1 MTTSQMVQAILTGSF
16 IGSILESLSKQEQKN
31 WSAVRLRQL
40 LMSPKYRKLPIDNDK
55 YNKIYSEEIVKLS
68 I

>member
-31 WSAVRLRQL
+31 
-40 LMSPKYRKLPIDNDK
+40 
-55 YNKIYSEEIVKLS
+55 
-68 I
+68 